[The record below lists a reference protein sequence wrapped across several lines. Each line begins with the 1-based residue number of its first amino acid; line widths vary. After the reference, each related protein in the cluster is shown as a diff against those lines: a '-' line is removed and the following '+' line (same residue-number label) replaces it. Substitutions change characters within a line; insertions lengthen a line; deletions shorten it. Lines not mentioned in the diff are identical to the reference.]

1 MFQPLGFTGYSIVQI
16 LLSFYGNALLFALY
30 AAWLAVA
37 FMELGQR
44 QDMSGGRKL
53 GWGVLVL
60 AVPLLGP
67 ILYYFAGGSNLSM
80 RFKLALVIGAPVL
93 LLVATVLLLVLAS
106 YTLL

>member
-1 MFQPLGFTGYSIVQI
+1 MFQPLGFTGYSVVQI
-16 LLSFYGNALLFALY
+16 LLSFYGNALFFALY

-37 FMELGQR
+37 FVELGQR
-44 QDMSGGRKL
+44 QDMGGGRKL

-60 AVPLLGP
+60 AVPILGP
-67 ILYYFAGGSNLSM
+67 IIYYFAGGSKLSM

-93 LLVATVLLLVLAS
+93 LLLVTVLLLVLAS